1 MQRKTMKSRV
11 WRGSELVLGL
21 AFALAVLAPGGG
33 RADGIEAGLWQVIN
47 KPAIDGVAGPT
58 ARTMRCLTEAD
69 VADLAKTFSPVSRTV
84 NSACDLV
91 EHEFSPQRLK
101 WRLQCTGQVDME
113 VAGDFIFDAADHY
126 TGVVTARSSMG
137 GRPMQ
142 DVLTEI
148 EGKRVG
154 PCP

>member
-1 MQRKTMKSRV
+1 MRGNTMRSRV
-11 WRGSELVLGL
+11 CRESELPGL
-21 AFALAVLAPGGG
+21 ACALAVLAPAGG

-101 WRLQCTGQVDME
+101 WRLKCNGPVDME
-113 VAGDFIFDAADHY
+113 EAGECL
-126 TGVVTARSSMG
+126 M
-137 GRPMQ
+137 
-142 DVLTEI
+142 
-148 EGKRVG
+148 
-154 PCP
+154 

>member
-11 WRGSELVLGL
+11 WRGSELLGL
-21 AFALAVLAPGGG
+21 ACALAVLAPAGG

>member
-1 MQRKTMKSRV
+1 MKSVPMTGLVRY
-11 WRGSELVLGL
+11 WATCGLLVL
-21 AFALAVLAPGGG
+21 VSGGAA
-33 RADGIEAGLWQVIN
+33 ADGIKPGLWRVIN
-47 KPAIDGVAGPT
+47 KPVINGTAGQIQQN
-58 ARTMRCLTEAD
+58 MRCLSAAD
-69 VADLAKTFSPVSRTV
+69 VADLDKTFSPVSRTV
-84 NSACDLV
+84 NSECERV
-91 EHEFSPQRLK
+91 EHEFTPQRLK
-101 WRLQCTGQVDME
+101 WRLQCKGQVDME